1 MSVVRM
7 AMNALNVD
15 SSSGVGGESGG
26 GGGLVGALPGCCSL
40 LLR

>member
-7 AMNALNVD
+7 AMNTLNVD
-15 SSSGVGGESGG
+15 SSSGVGRENGDGG
-26 GGGLVGALPGCCSL
+26 GTVGGATWL